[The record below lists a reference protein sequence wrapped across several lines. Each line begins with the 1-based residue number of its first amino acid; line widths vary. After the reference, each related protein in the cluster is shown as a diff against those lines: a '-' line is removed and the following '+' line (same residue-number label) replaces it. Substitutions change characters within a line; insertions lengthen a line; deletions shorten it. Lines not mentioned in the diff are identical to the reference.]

1 MRRQITTPGTGNK
14 KRKST
19 NKIALPFGEAIF
31 FYHFLTHCLLMPS
44 IAAIDESFD
53 CRTAPMPV
61 ILYIRS
67 PTFNLPS

>member
-1 MRRQITTPGTGNK
+1 M
-14 KRKST
+14 
-19 NKIALPFGEAIF
+19 PFGEAIF